1 MMGSSTRS
9 SGSSTPTPTPT
20 PNPTH
25 TMPTTHPWSLVP
37 AADYEAHFGPEGAG
51 LLAAFGGVFGR
62 VYAARRPR
70 RVALLALRTGA
81 GLQHIDPSMTS
92 RVVGLDVNLSFLAVA
107 RQRFLELGTRL
118 ELFCADAES
127 AELEPGAFDLV
138 HAAHAL
144 EYLDLRV
151 VGPRIASWLAPG
163 GACSVVLQ
171 MGSLCEAEAGAPATL
186 RGAATAG
193 RLVTPEEVSGA
204 LGAEGLVERRTF
216 ELALQGGRRLFAGL
230 WERPASGPAST

>member
-1 MMGSSTRS
+1 
-9 SGSSTPTPTPT
+9 
-20 PNPTH
+20 
-25 TMPTTHPWSLVP
+25 MPRQHPWSLVP
-37 AADYEAHFGPEGAG
+37 AADYEAHFGLDGAG
-51 LLAAFGGVFGR
+51 LLSALGGVFGR

-81 GLQHIDPSMTS
+81 GLEHIDLATTS
-92 RVVGLDVNLSFLAVA
+92 RVVGLDVNLSFLGVA

-138 HAAHAL
+138 HVALAL

-171 MGSLCEAEAGAPATL
+171 RGSLWEAEAGAPEAL
-186 RGAATAG
+186 RAAAAMG
-193 RLVTPEEVSGA
+193 RLVEPQEVSGA

-216 ELALQGGRRLFAGL
+216 ELALPGGRRLFAGL
-230 WERPASGPAST
+230 WERPRSGQAPT